1 MSWTIHLRLFC
12 PWMGSVPFESVSPIS
27 WLPPRL
33 TIMLTS
39 CPSDPI
45 LDSNTRNYLDCTS
58 LWIGKMTVVW
68 KFYHNLSFVRWSSLP
83 IHSKKANISVVS
95 AHTSEKVGSDILNT
109 LKSDN
114 CYMLVT
120 PKHRSSHFTQLLLL
134 KDSLVQKWLSGVKDE
149 Y

>member
-12 PWMGSVPFESVSPIS
+12 PWMGSLPFESVSPIS
-27 WLPPRL
+27 WLPPRS
-33 TIMLTS
+33 TIMLAS

-45 LDSNTRNYLDCTS
+45 LDSNTSNYLDWTS

-83 IHSKKANISVVS
+83 IHSKKANISLVS
-95 AHTSEKVGSDILNT
+95 VHTFEKVGSDILNT